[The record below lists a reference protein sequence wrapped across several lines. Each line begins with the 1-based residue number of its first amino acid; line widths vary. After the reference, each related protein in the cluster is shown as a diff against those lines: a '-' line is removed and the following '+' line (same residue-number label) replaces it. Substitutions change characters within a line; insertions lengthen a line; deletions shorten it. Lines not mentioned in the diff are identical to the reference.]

1 LYLQALCKVVAELA
15 AILGVRALVMWAGH
29 MWEMAAVMVEDHNL
43 VTHVKLSLERAAVG
57 LAGIAATAAAAA
69 TAGLAAR
76 VEPEP
81 AVAAAAAAVVVG
93 LPVRDVLVAVVVAE

>member
-1 LYLQALCKVVAELA
+1 MELEA
-15 AILGVRALVMWAGH
+15 TLAGLALVLWAGH

-69 TAGLAAR
+69 AAGLAAR

-81 AVAAAAAAVVVG
+81 AVAAAAAAAVVG